1 MTTLFEQIGGTA
13 AVDVAVDKFYE
24 RVLNDD
30 RIKHFFADMDMTQ
43 QRAHQKAFFT
53 YAFGG
58 TDHYSGQNMREAH
71 KALVEQQGLNGAHF
85 DAVAENLMLTL
96 DSMGVSKELQAQV
109 ASIAAAPQHKA
120 AVLNQ

>member
-1 MTTLFEQIGGTA
+1 MATLFEQIGGAA

-30 RIKHFFADMDMTQ
+30 RIKHFFADMDMAK

-58 TDHYSGQNMREAH
+58 TDKYSGQNMREAH

-109 ASIAAAPQHKA
+109 AAIAAAPQHKA

>member
-1 MTTLFEQIGGTA
+1 MATLFEQIGGTA
-13 AVDVAVDKFYE
+13 AVDVAVDNFYE

-30 RIKHFFADMDMTQ
+30 RIKNFFADMDMTK

-58 TDHYSGQNMREAH
+58 TDKYSGQNMREAH
-71 KALVEQQGLNGAHF
+71 KALVAQQGLNGAHF

-109 ASIAAAPQHKA
+109 AAIAAAPQHKA